1 VWEVGS
7 DTSDVASVDL
17 RGNPGGNFSL
27 LGRIQGFE
35 AAQAAGGRQFKFK
48 TRKVVPRNGIVLVI
62 SLLADAQTTFVN
74 GKLAGLTGLGRGEG
88 KGHKM
93 Y

>member
-35 AAQAAGGRQFKFK
+35 AAQAAGGRQFK
-48 TRKVVPRNGIVLVI
+48 TRKVVPRNGIVPVI
-62 SLLADAQTTFVN
+62 SLLADAQTTFVY
-74 GKLAGLTGLGRGEG
+74 GRLAGLTGLGRGEG